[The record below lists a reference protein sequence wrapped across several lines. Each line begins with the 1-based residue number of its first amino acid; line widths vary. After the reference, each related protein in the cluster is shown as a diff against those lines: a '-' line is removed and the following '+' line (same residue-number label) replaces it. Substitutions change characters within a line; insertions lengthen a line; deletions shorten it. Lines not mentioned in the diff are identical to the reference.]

1 MERKLLK
8 IIIFIMIITNI
19 YAKDLV
25 NLYRFEGINS
35 VESELENTLK
45 DVNYW
50 KEYLENKNV
59 EYGYYEYK
67 KFILLAQKE
76 QLEISLF
83 EVVGDEKKLVLRNNV
98 IVGEIT
104 GDKLIEGDKKTPEGV
119 YDLVEKKTNLDQF
132 YGPLALVTS
141 YPNTFDKSL
150 SKNGHG
156 IWIHGMPFETQREE
170 FTQGCIALDNSDL
183 LTLDKSI
190 DIKKTVLLTSQN
202 DLKKATKNEIALI
215 LSTIFKWKDAWKYS
229 DINEYL
235 AFYSK
240 DFKKSDKSGIKE
252 FEDHKRRVFS
262 KNEKKT
268 IKFSNI
274 DISPYP
280 NSLGKNMYK
289 VFMDEEYLS
298 PTVIFYGKKELFLEI
313 KDEQVFILSED

>member
-298 PTVIFYGKKELFLEI
+298 PTVTFYGKKELFLEI

>member
-1 MERKLLK
+1 MLK

-298 PTVIFYGKKELFLEI
+298 PTVTFYGKKELFLEI